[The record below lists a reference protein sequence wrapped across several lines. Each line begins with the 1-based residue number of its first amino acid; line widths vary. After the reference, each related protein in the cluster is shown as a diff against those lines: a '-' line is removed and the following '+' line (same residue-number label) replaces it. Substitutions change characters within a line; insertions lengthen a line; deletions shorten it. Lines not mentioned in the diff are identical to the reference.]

1 MTSNKDHWHLD
12 DEGRLYKAMRAQDRN
27 KVEWHGL
34 PAATTRGAKA
44 ADHIINGIVV
54 TLHVAVVGM
63 VGVFAL
69 SVLGYIDDPLDK
81 KQAPIEASALTRP
94 TLPAIGQDLC
104 GK

>member
-12 DEGRLYKAMRAQDRN
+12 DEGRLYQAMRAQDRN

-34 PAATTRGAKA
+34 SPARTRAAQKA
-44 ADHIINGIVV
+44 DRLLDGFIVI
-54 TLHVAVVGM
+54 LHLAAVGL

-81 KQAPIEASALTRP
+81 KQAPIEAPTLARP
-94 TLPAIGQDLC
+94 TLPAIGSDLC

>member
-1 MTSNKDHWHLD
+1 MTRKDHWHLD
-12 DEGRLYKAMRAQDRN
+12 DEGRLYQAMRAQDRN

-44 ADHIINGIVV
+44 ADRIINGIVV

-81 KQAPIEASALTRP
+81 KQAPIEAPALARP
-94 TLPAIGQDLC
+94 TLPAIGSDVC
-104 GK
+104 GL